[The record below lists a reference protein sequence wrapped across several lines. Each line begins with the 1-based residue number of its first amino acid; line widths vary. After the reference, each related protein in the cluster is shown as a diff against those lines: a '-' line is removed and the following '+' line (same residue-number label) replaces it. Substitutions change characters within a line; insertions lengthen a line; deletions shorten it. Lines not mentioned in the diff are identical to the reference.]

1 MEKTKPKIVLA
12 GFLKCGTKSYTK
24 YLEEKGYDVI
34 RLDTDLYSR
43 FLNVPGLLWKAYGD
57 IPIRFI
63 VRKEMKKARKTLK
76 RTMKRHRL
84 KLMREEEIDYMYDTG
99 FHYNRFYKYFSDV
112 ELVYLEDLDMN
123 ENVGKTKLIHYL
135 IDIIPLYILKL
146 YKDLK
151 QLITNEYDY
160 HLDNAKDID
169 EVLEFKQIKKEQ
181 IQ

>member
-84 KLMREEEIDYMYDTG
+84 KLMREEEIDYMYDIC
-99 FHYNRFYKYFSDV
+99 FHHNRFYKYFSDV
-112 ELVYLEDLDMN
+112 KLVYLDDLDLPKN
-123 ENVGKTKLIHYL
+123 LGKTTNIHLL
-135 IDIIPLYILKL
+135 IDLIPLYILKL
-146 YKDLK
+146 YKDIK
-151 QLITNEYDY
+151 QLITHEYDY
-160 HLDNAKDID
+160 LLDNAEDIGAIK
-169 EVLEFKQIKKEQ
+169 EVKEVK
-181 IQ
+181 